1 MLRNQILG
9 FRRAGMEEGE
19 IAATLDIEPEV
30 VRAALGAIGGSS
42 VIRQQIREAEP
53 EDEEVSAAESGE
65 MLGIL
70 KTIARSEDSGV
81 FAQMSAAKYVH
92 GVRAGYHKR
101 HLDLNV
107 SSGGLLNKINDA
119 YADAAAKAFLALKR
133 PAPEI
138 NVTASAEKPA
148 APNPGP

>member
-1 MLRNQILG
+1 MK
-9 FRRAGMEEGE
+9 EEE
-19 IAATLDIEPEV
+19 IASTLDIEPEV
-30 VRAALGAIGGSS
+30 VKAALAALGGSS
-42 VIRQQIREAEP
+42 VIRATIRDAEP

-65 MLGIL
+65 MLNIL
-70 KTIARSEDSGV
+70 KGIARSEDAGV

-119 YADAAAKAFLALKR
+119 YADAAAKAFLALRR
-133 PAPEI
+133 PTPEI
-138 NVTASAEKPA
+138 NVTVSANQPA
-148 APNPGP
+148 AQNPVP